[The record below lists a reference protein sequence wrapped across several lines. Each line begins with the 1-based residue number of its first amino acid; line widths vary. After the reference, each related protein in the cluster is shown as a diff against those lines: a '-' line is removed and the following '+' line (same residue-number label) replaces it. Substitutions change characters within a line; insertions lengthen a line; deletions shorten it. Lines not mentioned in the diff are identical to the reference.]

1 MFQFDI
7 ILKDFANWKLENDE
21 LIERFRAIDSKIY
34 RRLEPVIAVLNYTY
48 QRAIHQGALNED
60 LETIFNVG
68 LNYLNTQ
75 FEVIKIYYQTLFES
89 KCNEIEEYGILVNY
103 LLFINDFRSDLE
115 RFEDYVEIEKLDE
128 VETLIEDMIAQRDN
142 DVDTAKEALDKAIM
156 SVAKL
161 LDYEYT
167 PIIDIFYEIAKSLGI
182 GLSDDDHSIIGKDI

>member
-48 QRAIHQGALNED
+48 QRAIHQGTLNED

-68 LNYLNTQ
+68 INYLNTQ

-89 KCNEIEEYGILVNY
+89 KCNEIEEFGILINY

-115 RFEDYVEIEKLDE
+115 RFEDYVEIENLDE

-142 DVDTAKEALDKAIM
+142 DVDTAKEALDKAVM
-156 SVAKL
+156 SIVKL
-161 LDYEYT
+161 LAYEYT

-182 GLSDDDHSIIGKDI
+182 GLSDDDHSIIGRDI

>member
-1 MFQFDI
+1 
-7 ILKDFANWKLENDE
+7 
-21 LIERFRAIDSKIY
+21 
-34 RRLEPVIAVLNYTY
+34 
-48 QRAIHQGALNED
+48 
-60 LETIFNVG
+60 
-68 LNYLNTQ
+68 
-75 FEVIKIYYQTLFES
+75 
-89 KCNEIEEYGILVNY
+89 
-103 LLFINDFRSDLE
+103 
-115 RFEDYVEIEKLDE
+115 LDE

>member
-48 QRAIHQGALNED
+48 QRAINQGTLNED

-89 KCNEIEEYGILVNY
+89 KCHEIEEFGILVNY

-142 DVDTAKEALDKAIM
+142 DVDTAKEALDKAVM

-182 GLSDDDHSIIGKDI
+182 GLSYDDHSIIGKDI

>member
-21 LIERFRAIDSKIY
+21 LLERFRAIDSKIY
-34 RRLEPVIAVLNYTY
+34 RRLEPVIAVLNYIY
-48 QRAIHQGALNED
+48 QRAIHQGSLNED

-68 LNYLNTQ
+68 LSYLNTQ
-75 FEVIKIYYQTLFES
+75 FEVIKIYYQTLFGS
-89 KCNEIEEYGILVNY
+89 DCSEIEEFGILVNY

-115 RFEDYVEIEKLDE
+115 RFEDYVEVEKLDE

-142 DVDTAKEALDKAIM
+142 DVDTAKQALDLAVM
-156 SVAKL
+156 SIVKL

>member
-48 QRAIHQGALNED
+48 QRAINQGTLNED

-89 KCNEIEEYGILVNY
+89 KCHEIEEFGILVNY

-142 DVDTAKEALDKAIM
+142 DVDTAKEALDKAVM

>member
-1 MFQFDI
+1 LFQFDI